1 MNLGEQQTARFRCIS
16 RDPLLYSYRS
26 VRLEPVKSIALA
38 DIALSEVRTIK
49 FKLKQYA
56 PNNRIKSHT
65 FENLEACATYIDN
78 LLDNSAIDEN
88 GNSIKWTVRAE
99 RLAWYASPERETQ

>member
-1 MNLGEQQTARFRCIS
+1 MTPQEKAHTFPCIS
-16 RDPLLYSYRS
+16 RNPLLYRYRS
-26 VRLEPVKSIALA
+26 VRLEPVKSIAWEDTTLE
-38 DIALSEVRTIK
+38 EVRTIK

-78 LLDNSAIDEN
+78 LLDNSSTDEN
-88 GNSIKWTVRAE
+88 GNSIKWMVHQE
-99 RLAWYASPERETQ
+99 RLAWYTSPTSV

>member
-1 MNLGEQQTARFRCIS
+1 MTPQEKTHTFRCIS
-16 RDPLLYSYRS
+16 RNPLLYSYRS

-38 DIALSEVRTIK
+38 DITLSEVRTIK

-88 GNSIKWTVRAE
+88 GNSIKWTVHQE
-99 RLAWYASPERETQ
+99 RLAWYTSPTSV